1 MRAEVIFLIRRG
13 VAVMRKSQTVT
24 AQTIR
29 FGRGTDNEV
38 PLPDIRVELA
48 AAALSQ
54 RAEGLFIEQLGD
66 APLRVNSGSTR
77 VARVGPGD
85 EILIGPYKVVLSEPS
100 EGLDAVLSVELVQPQ
115 GDALQRLMTIS
126 RLRLDQTHLSKRR
139 ASWTAFLLLVIF
151 GLAVPITVYSLGS
164 AVERTA
170 AVPAKRGSTLLAIAW
185 SPGEMSNQHRYFAQQ
200 CDTCHEGAFSL
211 VKDRACLTCHA
222 SVGDH
227 IEPAITRDFETAHR
241 DLQRTRCAQCHEEH
255 RGLRSLVIRE
265 NALCVKCHRSLNKT
279 SPQAG
284 IREVRGFPDGHPQ
297 FRATLVSDAAKKS
310 VARFDLGGDPKP
322 VDHPNLNFSHA
333 AHLDRDKFKAL
344 GKEPMVCINCHAPEP
359 SGQGFLPITYKGQC
373 QSCHALKFDAE
384 LPWKEVPHGD
394 DIGTE
399 AAIEGFYAVIAVDRG
414 VPSPPTPEIERRVP
428 GTAAL
433 QTEPSGR
440 REWVR
445 QQTARALEVVFDEKR
460 GCFYCHVPD
469 PARGQ
474 FRVAPVMLLTRF
486 LAPARFDH
494 AKHRPVDCAYCH
506 SALDSDTSS
515 DVLIPGI
522 ERCVACHGGETTSL
536 NVQSTC
542 TTCHVFHRQE
552 FGPIRQ
558 VNTVAK

>member
-1 MRAEVIFLIRRG
+1 
-13 VAVMRKSQTVT
+13 MRKSQTVT

-54 RAEGLFIEQLGD
+54 RAEGLFIGQLGD

-211 VKDRACLTCHA
+211 VKDSACLTCHA

-227 IEPAITRDFETAHR
+227 I
-241 DLQRTRCAQCHEEH
+241 
-255 RGLRSLVIRE
+255 
-265 NALCVKCHRSLNKT
+265 
-279 SPQAG
+279 
-284 IREVRGFPDGHPQ
+284 
-297 FRATLVSDAAKKS
+297 
-310 VARFDLGGDPKP
+310 
-322 VDHPNLNFSHA
+322 
-333 AHLDRDKFKAL
+333 
-344 GKEPMVCINCHAPEP
+344 
-359 SGQGFLPITYKGQC
+359 
-373 QSCHALKFDAE
+373 
-384 LPWKEVPHGD
+384 
-394 DIGTE
+394 
-399 AAIEGFYAVIAVDRG
+399 
-414 VPSPPTPEIERRVP
+414 
-428 GTAAL
+428 
-433 QTEPSGR
+433 
-440 REWVR
+440 
-445 QQTARALEVVFDEKR
+445 
-460 GCFYCHVPD
+460 
-469 PARGQ
+469 
-474 FRVAPVMLLTRF
+474 
-486 LAPARFDH
+486 
-494 AKHRPVDCAYCH
+494 
-506 SALDSDTSS
+506 
-515 DVLIPGI
+515 
-522 ERCVACHGGETTSL
+522 
-536 NVQSTC
+536 
-542 TTCHVFHRQE
+542 
-552 FGPIRQ
+552 
-558 VNTVAK
+558 